1 MQLCC
6 QTTWSAVIFS
16 GRQMAC
22 SGRVRPTET
31 RAHVAVRNPA
41 LGPPPKCI
49 ELPSAP
55 RGLCARAV
63 TEQFA
68 SWGRQG
74 HKVSGATTV
83 PKLSTRWHRAA
94 SRPPRPLRL
103 AASQNV
109 SRVAMLSANKDF
121 DVVRSREHAV
131 GRHAHT
137 SRLASLPKSPCRQMK
152 IATCPNNLSSQHH
165 LPTLLQDVVTIAEQT
180 HAAPQG
186 SIILRRHWLALT
198 LVTSSQTVRA
208 LL

>member
-74 HKVSGATTV
+74 HKVSGAATV

-121 DVVRSREHAV
+121 DVVRSREHAF
-131 GRHAHT
+131 GRHACAHIKT
-137 SRLASLPKSPCRQMK
+137 CFPSEKSLP
-152 IATCPNNLSSQHH
+152 PNENCHMS
-165 LPTLLQDVVTIAEQT
+165 EQLIV
-180 HAAPQG
+180 
-186 SIILRRHWLALT
+186 S
-198 LVTSSQTVRA
+198 TSSPDVIARCRDYR
-208 LL
+208 